1 MDLLADA
8 ASNQGDINP
17 SRLVK
22 IMPPPRS
29 KFDPGPTQGN
39 LGRNQRPA
47 RLSSRP
53 CRSPNP
59 SVARGKI
66 GRLGRAQP
74 RLCQV
79 CRSPRDIAIIG
90 RRFVRGPDN
99 AVSRHCR
106 VPGSNRAPACRAP
119 DRGQSP
125 AQSTSCR
132 DGHAGTIPV
141 SRTRTGNTTP
151 PPSKLAPS
159 RPAAPIL
166 AADDSRSR
174 SQASAGR
181 KPPPDER
188 LLNCW
193 L

>member
-141 SRTRTGNTTP
+141 SRTPARGTRHRRRQ
-151 PPSKLAPS
+151 SSHRLAPRPPFLRLMTPGVDRKR
-159 RPAAPIL
+159 RPAASRRQMS
-166 AADDSRSR
+166 DS
-174 SQASAGR
+174 
-181 KPPPDER
+181 
-188 LLNCW
+188 
-193 L
+193 